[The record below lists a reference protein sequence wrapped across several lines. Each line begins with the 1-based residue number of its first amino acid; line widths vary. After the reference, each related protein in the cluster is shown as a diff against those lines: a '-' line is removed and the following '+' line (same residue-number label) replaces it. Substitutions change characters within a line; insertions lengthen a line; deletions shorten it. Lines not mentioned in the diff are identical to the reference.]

1 MWQNNFG
8 STAIAL
14 ISNYLSSMNENI
26 DNDEQADDD
35 SIDVDTDS
43 DAQEKIM
50 VHMAHTLL
58 KDYTFLF
65 ADSNTCQTPE
75 IHCSIFMLQ
84 MIATVHLNTFI
95 GFVDM
100 PELNTSA
107 LPSMQMEGVI
117 ATCAVAVL
125 SPILKL
131 T

>member
-8 STAIAL
+8 STTIAL
-14 ISNYLSSMNENI
+14 VSNFLSSINENI
-26 DNDEQADDD
+26 DNGEQADDN

-50 VHMAHTLL
+50 VHMAHILL

-65 ADSNTCQTPE
+65 ADPNTCQTSE
-75 IHCSIFMLQ
+75 IYCSIFMLQ
-84 MIATVHLNTFI
+84 MITTVYLNTFI

-117 ATCAVAVL
+117 AACTVAVL